1 MPEGAIAP
9 TALPCAIWL
18 VACLSLAGVAH
29 VVWLGSRLSKPFA
42 LPIDRGA
49 RVGGHR
55 IFGDNKT
62 WRGLMAMPLATAL
75 AFALAALV
83 RDATPAWLA
92 SGLWPLPPA
101 QMATVGAGITALLAF
116 GFVIWLSGRSV
127 AKPLLSA
134 TQMMNEISSGDGDLD
149 VALDDA
155 GKDEV
160 AQLARGF
167 NAFVGTIRSMVQ
179 QIKQSSGSINHVAD
193 ELAGTAATTNERIAL
208 QQSATAQIAT
218 AMTEMS
224 STVQEVAARTAEV
237 AGTAE
242 RTLSAVTDGN
252 RLCAHRRPQ
261 AAGHG
266 DRGQGH
272 RRNGRR

>member
-101 QMATVGAGITALLAF
+101 QMATVGAVAGLAFMLAELPNSFLKRRLGIAPGATAGGRRLRWACFALDRLDSTIGALLAIDWMLPLAVMTWVWALSLGTLF
-116 GFVIWLSGRSV
+116 HLLFSFWLY
-127 AKPLLSA
+127 
-134 TQMMNEISSGDGDLD
+134 
-149 VALDDA
+149 
-155 GKDEV
+155 
-160 AQLARGF
+160 
-167 NAFVGTIRSMVQ
+167 
-179 QIKQSSGSINHVAD
+179 
-193 ELAGTAATTNERIAL
+193 
-208 QQSATAQIAT
+208 
-218 AMTEMS
+218 
-224 STVQEVAARTAEV
+224 
-237 AGTAE
+237 
-242 RTLSAVTDGN
+242 
-252 RLCAHRRPQ
+252 RLRLKMRPT
-261 AAGHG
+261 
-266 DRGQGH
+266 
-272 RRNGRR
+272 